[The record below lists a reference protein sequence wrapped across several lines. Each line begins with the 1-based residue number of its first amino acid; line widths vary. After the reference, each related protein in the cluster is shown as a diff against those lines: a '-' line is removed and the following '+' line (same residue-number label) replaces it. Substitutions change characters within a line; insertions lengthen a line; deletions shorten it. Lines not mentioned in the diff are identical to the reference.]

1 MFFNPLAALLG
12 SAAVAR
18 ALPAFNKTIQAHD
31 GTVNSGQ
38 GHGHDQGLDVEVV
51 VVCDPSK
58 KCPDKGTKCSKT
70 LGEPHSHDP
79 SSSSHHNHSEGYGS
93 HQDGYPGSTTFEH
106 EESISTLTPAVHW
119 DCDTRPATNL
129 IPIPA
134 HGKSEMYY
142 GVDNPHRGGQY
153 AFLTYYFDTPS
164 VNLDH
169 CGHVSSIEY
178 GKDGLT
184 ITFSSMEAYSHAYDS
199 WSDDEDLILIT
210 YTEGCGD
217 WAQGERCYFKVTG
230 LVYKKGELCII
241 AIGVPSHPDDITAG
255 GDTEWGYWEPRN
267 PGGHSPGSSVSPPVY
282 GGGASPTGAGSG
294 GQGGGSSTWNPTGT
308 ATSPPSSATSADGDA
323 DSGSTDFAATRN
335 ACKPPVDTR
344 FGLPT
349 ACLGEFFD
357 LDLDNDL
364 GYDPVSQQYLTFARD
379 LAPGLQVE
387 EEQET
392 LRRVKRGFDLGFI
405 PGKAINFVKNS
416 INSLKEG
423 AAIPAS
429 FNHEF
434 SWKLPDRENKNPKAN
449 KLKDSSTKQV
459 ESPWGDSILLK
470 AFGTQEPGKDGK
482 LAGYMNVFC
491 VGCGVSGSARVGG
504 KASWGVTGFTKGE
517 VTINTDVRFVLQ
529 IGIDAQMS
537 YTKEWN
543 NNLLEVPLPG
553 LSFGIVRIGP
563 TISVDSR
570 VKLEAQAK
578 GKLLAG
584 AEMGLQNAQATID
597 FVNPSQSSKQNW
609 DPYFKPIFEAE
620 GELMLAASLGL
631 PLGIKCGI
639 RVSKWSRDVG
649 LIDEPSIKGVAQ
661 VAASIGLDSDNKFS
675 AGFSEIN
682 GCTGI
687 STQITWRNQLY
698 IDLAGLKAI
707 PLHDTQDRPLARGC
721 VSLPGRPSA
730 TGTSTGSIEATTG
743 SSNPTGTTEP
753 ANTGDATASV
763 EPTGNPTGNPS
774 GTAEPVAT
782 AEPSGA
788 GDPVATSDP
797 TVPGGSMET
806 EPSDSSQPGG
816 VGQSGDGQGG
826 ENEQTRG
833 DGGDS
838 QTGSS
843 EDTPTRRIRARQAD
857 SIEPSSTGSPE
868 PDTDSSETD
877 SSDIGFDLTSRVEN
891 GTSDLSYD
899 LKSFGNKPYN
909 LTGGFEVALIVDLY
923 ARNMVVSCAN
933 GNAYV
938 FRVDG
943 EDNPNCSEMWA
954 SKEDV
959 VVFDGAERL
968 MHYYNNSMAATGVSR
983 LRLEDETDIPSGGV
997 VVAFAPYFPDPD
1009 SDEYFFVAVDPNENI
1024 FYPVVCEFEND
1035 AGSKLFLTED
1045 PDEGAEM
1052 LKSPDLIFTVTG
1064 GKVTDC
1070 YAMPLMMGEY
1080 TEGDDWETLSETS
1093 DADWEWE
1100 FEDE

>member
-1 MFFNPLAALLG
+1 MLFNSLTALLG
-12 SAAVAR
+12 SAAVVS
-18 ALPAFNKTIQAHD
+18 ALPAFNKTIQAHN
-31 GTVNSGQ
+31 GTVNPGQ
-38 GHGHDQGLDVEVV
+38 GHGHGEGPDVEVV
-51 VVCDPSK
+51 VVYGPST
-58 KCPDKGTKCSKT
+58 KCPDKCSKT
-70 LGEPHSHDP
+70 LGEPHSHDSP
-79 SSSSHHNHSEGYGS
+79 PSSHHSHSEGYGS
-93 HQDGYPGSTTFEH
+93 HQDGYSGSTTFEH
-106 EESISTLTPAVHW
+106 EELISTLIPAVHW
-119 DCDTRPATNL
+119 DCNTKPAANL

-142 GVDNPHRGGQY
+142 GVDKPDQGGQY

-169 CGHVSSIEY
+169 CGHISSIEY
-178 GKDGLT
+178 GNDGLS
-184 ITFSSMEAYSHAYDS
+184 ITFTSKEAFNHAYES
-199 WSDDEDLILIT
+199 WKDDEDLILIT

-217 WAQGERCYFKVTG
+217 WGQGERCYFKVTG

-267 PGGHSPGSSVSPPVY
+267 PGGHHPGYSGSPPAY
-282 GGGASPTGAGSG
+282 AGGAAPTGGAGSGSGSGAGSG
-294 GQGGGSSTWNPTGT
+294 GQGGGSFTWNPTGT
-308 ATSPPSSATSADGDA
+308 ASSPPSATSANGDA
-323 DSGSTDFAATRN
+323 DSGSTDFSAIRN

-357 LDLDNDL
+357 LDLDNNL

-392 LRRVKRGFDLGFI
+392 LRRVKRAFGLGFI
-405 PGKAINFVKNS
+405 KNKVKKFIKNP
-416 INSLKEG
+416 IKFLKE
-423 AAIPAS
+423 AISISGS
-429 FNHEF
+429 FNREF
-434 SWKLPDRENKNPKAN
+434 SWQLPDRKNKNSKGN
-449 KLKDSSTKQV
+449 KLKDPSTKQV
-459 ESPWGDSILLK
+459 KSPWGDSVLLK
-470 AFGTQEPGKDGK
+470 AFGSQKPGKDGK

-504 KASWGVTGFTKGE
+504 KASWGIGGFTKGE
-517 VTINTDVRFVLQ
+517 VTINTDIRFLLQ
-529 IGIDAQMS
+529 IGVDAQMT
-537 YTKEWN
+537 YTKEWY
-543 NNLLEVPLPG
+543 NNLLEIGLPG
-553 LSFGIVRIGP
+553 LSYGIVRIGP
-563 TISVDSR
+563 AISVDSR
-570 VKLEAQAK
+570 VKLEAQAN

-584 AEMGLQNAQATID
+584 AEMGLQNAQAKID

-620 GELMLAASLGL
+620 GDLMLSASLGL

-639 RVSKWSRDVG
+639 KVSKWSRDVA

-661 VAASIGLDSDNKFS
+661 AAASIGPGKGNKFS

-698 IDLAGLKAI
+698 IDLLGLKRFSI
-707 PLHDTQDRPLARGC
+707 HDTKDRPIKRGC
-721 VSLPGRPSA
+721 ISLPGRPVAGTSA
-730 TGTSTGSIEATTG
+730 GSTKATTGTSK
-743 SSNPTGTTEP
+743 PTGTTK
-753 ANTGDATASV
+753 
-763 EPTGNPTGNPS
+763 PTGTAKLTGTAKPTKPTNTKPTKLGNAIAGAKPTGKRTGKPM
-774 GTAEPVAT
+774 GIAEPVAKVDP
-782 AEPSGA
+782 AGA
-788 GDPVATSDP
+788 GGPVATADPSIPGDSVEPGPNSPAMPGSDDQ
-797 TVPGGSMET
+797 G
-806 EPSDSSQPGG
+806 
-816 VGQSGDGQGG
+816 GDGQASASEQIG
-826 ENEQTRG
+826 E
-833 DGGDS
+833 
-838 QTGSS
+838 S
-843 EDTPTRRIRARQAD
+843 EDTPARRIRARQAD
-857 SIEPSSTGSPE
+857 SNAASSTGSPE
-868 PDTDSSETD
+868 PDTDDSETD
-877 SSDIGFDLTSRVEN
+877 SSDVGFDLTSRVEN

-909 LTGGFEVALIVDLY
+909 LTGGFEVALIVDTD
-923 ARNMVVSCAN
+923 ARNMLVSCAN

-938 FRVDG
+938 FSAEG

-959 VVFDGAERL
+959 VVFDGADRL

-997 VVAFAPYFPDPD
+997 VVAFAPYFPNPD
-1009 SDEYFFVAVDPNENI
+1009 SDEYFF
-1024 FYPVVCEFEND
+1024 FEND
-1035 AGSKLFLTED
+1035 AGSKLFLAED
-1045 PDEGAEM
+1045 PDEGAKM
-1052 LKSPDLIFTVTG
+1052 LKSPDLTFTVTG

-1080 TEGDDWETLSETS
+1080 KAGDDWETPSETS

>member
-1 MFFNPLAALLG
+1 M
-12 SAAVAR
+12 
-18 ALPAFNKTIQAHD
+18 
-31 GTVNSGQ
+31 
-38 GHGHDQGLDVEVV
+38 
-51 VVCDPSK
+51 DPHK
-58 KCPDKGTKCSKT
+58 
-70 LGEPHSHDP
+70 
-79 SSSSHHNHSEGYGS
+79 
-93 HQDGYPGSTTFEH
+93 
-106 EESISTLTPAVHW
+106 
-119 DCDTRPATNL
+119 
-129 IPIPA
+129 
-134 HGKSEMYY
+134 
-142 GVDNPHRGGQY
+142 GGQY

-169 CGHVSSIEY
+169 CGHISSIEY

-184 ITFSSMEAYSHAYDS
+184 INFSSKEAYNHAYDS
-199 WSDDEDLILIT
+199 WKDDEDLILIT

-241 AIGVPSHPDDITAG
+241 AIGVPSNPDDITAG

-267 PGGHSPGSSVSPPVY
+267 PGGHSPGSSGSPPAY
-282 GGGASPTGAGSG
+282 GGGASPTAGSG
-294 GQGGGSSTWNPTGT
+294 GQGGGSFTWSPTGT
-308 ATSPPSSATSADGDA
+308 ASSPPSSATSANGDA
-323 DSGSTDFAATRN
+323 DSGSTDFAASRN

-364 GYDPVSQQYLTFARD
+364 GYDPVSQQYLSFARD

-392 LRRVKRGFDLGFI
+392 LRRVKRFNLGSFLGSL
-405 PGKAINFVKNS
+405 PGKAINFVKDKAK
-416 INSLKEG
+416 SLKEG
-423 AAIPAS
+423 AAIS
-429 FNHEF
+429 GSINHEF
-434 SWKLPDRENKNPKAN
+434 SWKLPDRENKDSKAN

-470 AFGTQEPGKDGK
+470 AFGKQEPGKDGK

-504 KASWGVTGFTKGE
+504 KASWGLGGFTKGE

-529 IGIDAQMS
+529 LGIDAQMS
-537 YTKEWN
+537 YTKEWK
-543 NNLLEVPLPG
+543 NNLLEVSLPVLTYG
-553 LSFGIVRIGP
+553 PVRIGP
-563 TISVDSR
+563 AISVDAR
-570 VKLEAQAK
+570 VTLEAQAK

-584 AEMGLQNAQATID
+584 AEMGLQNAQVTID
-597 FVNPSQSSKQNW
+597 FVDSSKSSKQNW

-620 GELMLAASLGL
+620 GELMLAATLGL
-631 PLGIKCGI
+631 PVGIKCGI
-639 RVSKWSRDVG
+639 KVGPLSRDVG

-661 VAASIGLDSDNKFS
+661 VAASIGLEDGNKFS

-687 STQITWRNQLY
+687 STQISWRNQLY
-698 IDLAGLKAI
+698 IDLIGLKTI

-721 VSLPGRPSA
+721 ISLPGRPSA
-730 TGTSTGSIEATTG
+730 TGTGTRSIEATTG
-743 SSNPTGTTEP
+743 SSNPSGTTEP
-753 ANTGDATASV
+753 TKTGDATASV
-763 EPTGNPTGNPS
+763 EPTSNQSGNPS
-774 GTAEPVAT
+774 GAAEPVGTVEPTDAGGPVAT
-782 AEPSGA
+782 ADPA
-788 GDPVATSDP
+788 TPGD
-797 TVPGGSMET
+797 SMGT
-806 EPSDSSQPGG
+806 EPSSPAQPGADDQG
-816 VGQSGDGQGG
+816 GDGQAGA
-826 ENEQTRG
+826 NEQP
-833 DGGDS
+833 
-838 QTGSS
+838 GSN
-843 EDTPTRRIRARQAD
+843 EDTPTRRIRARQAT
-857 SIEPSSTGSPE
+857 STEASSTGSPE
-868 PDTDSSETD
+868 PDTDSSDT
-877 SSDIGFDLTSRVEN
+877 GFDLTSRVEN

-909 LTGGFEVALIVDLY
+909 LTAGFEVALIVDPD
-923 ARNMVVSCAN
+923 ARNMLVSCAN

-938 FRVDG
+938 FSVEG

-997 VVAFAPYFPDPD
+997 VVAFAPYFPDPE
-1009 SDEYFFVAVDPNENI
+1009 SEEYFFVAVDPNENI
-1024 FYPVVCEFEND
+1024 FYPIVCEFEND
-1035 AGSKLFLTED
+1035 AGSKLFLAED

-1052 LKSPDLIFTVTG
+1052 LKSPDLIFSVTG

-1080 TEGDDWETLSETS
+1080 KEGDDWETLSETS